1 MVSQEEMEIPDC
13 EKWSMRK
20 KKSALQLEWVLWLVL
35 KKRKNKKR
43 RMDWMDLKPL
53 REECSSHYNGL
64 FGCNPEP
71 VEVSGRTHIGF
82 KRYWA
87 VVWFLSCLWV
97 TESQEYMTK
106 FQPSAEIIAWIEQST
121 VRFKPFSTYMK
132 WLQNHFI
139 QSGIFSFK

>member
-1 MVSQEEMEIPDC
+1 MEIPDC
-13 EKWSMRK
+13 EMWSMRK
-20 KKSALQLEWVLWLVL
+20 KNMLYSWSEFYDWYW
-35 KKRKNKKR
+35 KKEKKKKR

-121 VRFKPFSTYMK
+121 VHFKPFSTYMK